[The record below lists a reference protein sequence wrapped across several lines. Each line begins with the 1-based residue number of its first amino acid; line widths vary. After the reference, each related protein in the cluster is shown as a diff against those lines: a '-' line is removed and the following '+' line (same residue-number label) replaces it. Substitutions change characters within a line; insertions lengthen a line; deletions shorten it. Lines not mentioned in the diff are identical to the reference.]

1 MRLTDVRRGDRVR
14 YIGNA
19 PGLVGRSGVVESIC
33 NSYANVR
40 FDGMMKESY
49 IKAQFLTRL
58 MGVGGVT
65 TTRREVPLPE
75 QLNYRNE
82 DERTPAPRGTGM
94 KFDGDKVRAELLLQG
109 MPRTLEGVADILT
122 FGARKYAAHS
132 WQHVED
138 GINRYEAAAMRHK
151 LARMKGEVL
160 DPESGRPHILHELC
174 SLMFVAELQALAKEQ
189 TSGAE

>member
-1 MRLTDVRRGDRVR
+1 MRLTDIRHGDRVR
-14 YIGNA
+14 YTGSA
-19 PGLVGRSGVVESIC
+19 PGLVGKSGVVRWIS
-33 NSYANVR
+33 AVDVGVV
-40 FDGMMKESY
+40 FDGHLKDSH
-49 IKAQFLTRL
+49 IRPQFLTRL

-65 TTRREVPLPE
+65 TTRREVPMPD
-75 QLNYRNE
+75 LNYHNE
-82 DERTPAPRGTGM
+82 DERTEAPRGTGM

-109 MPRTLEGVADILT
+109 MPRTLEGIADILT

-151 LARMKGEVL
+151 LARMKGEML
-160 DPESGRPHILHELC
+160 DPESGKPHILHELC
-174 SLMFVAELQALAKEQ
+174 SLMFVAELQALAKEL

>member
-1 MRLTDVRRGDRVR
+1 MRLTDVRHGDRVR
-14 YIGNA
+14 YTGSA
-19 PGLVGRSGVVESIC
+19 PGLVGKSGVVIGIGSTCVDVRMDNELRTSII
-33 NSYANVR
+33 R
-40 FDGMMKESY
+40 P
-49 IKAQFLTRL
+49 QFLTRL

-65 TTRREVPLPE
+65 TTRREVPMPD
-75 QLNYRNE
+75 LNYRNE
-82 DERTPAPRGTGM
+82 DERTEAPRGTGM

-109 MPRTLEGVADILT
+109 MPRTLEGIADILT

-151 LARMKGEVL
+151 LARMKGEML
-160 DPESGRPHILHELC
+160 DPESGKPHILHELC
-174 SLMFVAELQALAKEQ
+174 SLMFVAELQALAKEL

>member
-1 MRLTDVRRGDRVR
+1 MRLTDVRHGDRVR
-14 YIGNA
+14 YTGSA
-19 PGLVGRSGVVESIC
+19 PGLVGKSGVVIGIGSTCVDVRMDNELRTSII
-33 NSYANVR
+33 R
-40 FDGMMKESY
+40 P
-49 IKAQFLTRL
+49 QFLTRL

-65 TTRREVPLPE
+65 TTRREVPMPD
-75 QLNYRNE
+75 LNYHNE
-82 DERTPAPRGTGM
+82 DERTEAPRGTGM

-151 LARMKGEVL
+151 LARMKGEML
-160 DPESGRPHILHELC
+160 DPESGKPHILHELC
-174 SLMFVAELQALAKEQ
+174 SLMFVAELQALAKEL

>member
-1 MRLTDVRRGDRVR
+1 MRLTDVRFGDRVR
-14 YIGNA
+14 YTGSA
-19 PGLVGRSGVVESIC
+19 PGLVGRSGVVRSI
-33 NSYANVR
+33 SSSDVGVL
-40 FDGMMKESY
+40 FDGQFRDSVV
-49 IKAQFLTRL
+49 KAQFLTRL

-189 TSGAE
+189 ARGAE